1 MSKTNE
7 TNETS
12 VKPKLGIQWPLESG
26 GKTTNAAKDVWCAA
40 AIAAKDDDLGEAIKS
55 EKNWRFGYAKHLAK
69 LGNITAASSKE
80 NAKLI
85 AMAGLDQL
93 LRSFVFVQVDQADPE
108 NTTTIT
114 LSDLGATPYS
124 GEGKSKFST
133 FKVEGTKDVPS
144 DLSLPYKKG
153 TMDRSQLEKRMKE
166 WVEYGTCESDC
177 TNKVLKALSAID
189 QGSLKGK
196 WFVLL
201 GAGSEMGPLKFLL
214 DSGANVIA
222 VRTRK
227 QKGWLEMETIAKN
240 SAGTL
245 FIPVLKETDECTES
259 GDGKEWSEKA
269 GCDILT
275 ETLDIRDWIIDVLG
289 GPNSGTEVAVG
300 LYTYLDSE
308 AHVRVTLGCD
318 VIMTGLENAF
328 PKTKL
333 AYIGSTSVSTAI
345 TQEMEEA
352 VGKNRATTP
361 FWMRAT
367 RCPPPCISKI
377 ENVLDSQAEDKVIR
391 LRHGFVTAQG
401 PNYALSK
408 TAQVWRAM
416 VAKNY
421 PSFCVGPI
429 TRTASVCH
437 NPTMAAMLK
446 SFDRVKPYEIMDPP
460 CASTVLGL
468 LLSYD
473 VLFEK
478 SDKDENIGHPIERTL
493 GSSFHSGDLRG
504 PYDFESSKILS
515 GVLLG
520 LGKFC

>member
-1 MSKTNE
+1 MSKNQDT
-7 TNETS
+7 TETS
-12 VKPKLGIQWPLESG
+12 VKHKMGIQWPLESG
-26 GKTTNAAKDVWCAA
+26 GKTTKAAKDVWCAA
-40 AIAAKDDDLGEAIKS
+40 ATAAKDTNLHEAIKN
-55 EKNWRFGYAKHLAK
+55 ERNWRFGYAKHLAK
-69 LGNITAASSKE
+69 LGDITAASSKE

-93 LRSFVFVQVDQADPE
+93 LRSFVFAQADEADPK
-108 NTTTIT
+108 NITTIT

-133 FKVEGTKDVPS
+133 VRVVGVEDIPS
-144 DLSLPYKKG
+144 DPSFAYKKG
-153 TMDRSQLEKRMKE
+153 TLDGPKLEKKMKE
-166 WVEYGTCESDC
+166 WVEYGTCEPDC
-177 TNKVLKALSAID
+177 TNKVLKALPAIK
-189 QGSLKGK
+189 QGSLRGK

-214 DSGANVIA
+214 AFGANVIA
-222 VRTRK
+222 IRTRK
-227 QKGWLEMETIAKN
+227 PQGWLEMEAIAKN

-245 FIPVLKETDECTES
+245 FIPILKENDEVADA
-259 GDGKEWSEKA
+259 GDGKEWSKNA

-275 ETLDIRDWIIDVLG
+275 ETLEIRDWIIDVLG
-289 GPNSGTEVAVG
+289 GPNPETEVAVG

-333 AYIGSTSVSTAI
+333 VYIGSTSVSTAI
-345 TQEMEEA
+345 TQEMDEA
-352 VGKNRATTP
+352 AAKNRGTTP

-367 RCPPPCISKI
+367 RCPPPHISKI
-377 ENVLDSQAEDKVIR
+377 ENVLESQAEDKIIR
-391 LRHGFVTAQG
+391 LHHGFVTAQG
-401 PNYALSK
+401 PNYALAK

-429 TRTASVCH
+429 TRTVSVCH
-437 NPTMAAMLK
+437 NPTMAAMLH
-446 SFDRVKPYEIMDPP
+446 SFDRIKPYEVMDPE

-468 LLSYD
+468 LLAYD
-473 VLFEK
+473 VLFEDN
-478 SDKDENIGHPIERTL
+478 DKDKNLGHPIERTL

-515 GVLLG
+515 AALLV
-520 LGKFC
+520 LGKYF